1 MYLEKFL
8 KTIETYF
15 YPANFGRW
23 MGKLKELLIK
33 LPYYFILRLHK
44 YVDIYTSCNHNYYF
58 SKNSLNICFSI
69 IAFNIHIC
77 SHNFREKYAKPT
89 WENQIPNNYKLT
101 DTDIDAFVKNM
112 LPVAMTAMF
121 SKFGVN
127 DACYA
132 LQHLATM
139 RPNLVIPDM
148 LERMYSTFN
157 SLTEPHKL
165 TASMICMV
173 AVARPMVQG
182 SRNVNKGMRLFNYII
197 IIS

>member
-1 MYLEKFL
+1 
-8 KTIETYF
+8 
-15 YPANFGRW
+15 
-23 MGKLKELLIK
+23 
-33 LPYYFILRLHK
+33 
-44 YVDIYTSCNHNYYF
+44 
-58 SKNSLNICFSI
+58 
-69 IAFNIHIC
+69 
-77 SHNFREKYAKPT
+77 
-89 WENQIPNNYKLT
+89 
-101 DTDIDAFVKNM
+101 M

-127 DACYA
+127 DACHA

-148 LERMYSTFN
+148 LERMYSTFD

-182 SRNVNKGMRLFNYII
+182 SRNINTGMKLTMLWVFIAKIYIRKHFTKQNKTLFIEV
-197 IIS
+197 

>member
-1 MYLEKFL
+1 M
-8 KTIETYF
+8 
-15 YPANFGRW
+15 
-23 MGKLKELLIK
+23 
-33 LPYYFILRLHK
+33 
-44 YVDIYTSCNHNYYF
+44 
-58 SKNSLNICFSI
+58 FSI
-69 IAFNIHIC
+69 IAFNICIY

-89 WENQIPNNYKLT
+89 WENQIPINYKLT
-101 DTDIDAFVKNM
+101 DTDIDVFVKNM

-148 LERMYSTFN
+148 LERMYSTFD

-182 SRNVNKGMRLFNYII
+182 SRNINKGMRLFNYII
-197 IIS
+197 SMS

>member
-1 MYLEKFL
+1 MRCLF
-8 KTIETYF
+8 
-15 YPANFGRW
+15 
-23 MGKLKELLIK
+23 
-33 LPYYFILRLHK
+33 
-44 YVDIYTSCNHNYYF
+44 C
-58 SKNSLNICFSI
+58 
-69 IAFNIHIC
+69 
-77 SHNFREKYAKPT
+77 FRERYAKPT
-89 WENQIPNNYKLT
+89 WETPIPDNYKLT
-101 DTDIDAFVKNM
+101 DDDIDAFVKSM

-127 DACYA
+127 DACHA

-148 LERMYSTFN
+148 LERMYSTFD

-182 SRNVNKGMRLFNYII
+182 PRNINEGTPKLVSI
-197 IIS
+197 

>member
-23 MGKLKELLIK
+23 IGKLKELLIK
-33 LPYYFILRLHK
+33 LPYNFILRLHK
-44 YVDIYTSCNHNYYF
+44 YVDEYDWVVTFICHLHECSSRHKCKYF
-58 SKNSLNICFSI
+58 Y
-69 IAFNIHIC
+69 
-77 SHNFREKYAKPT
+77 FRERYAKPT
-89 WENQIPNNYKLT
+89 WETPISDSHKLT
-101 DTDIDAFVKNM
+101 DSDIDAFVKSM
-112 LPVAMTAMF
+112 MPVAMTAMF

-127 DACYA
+127 DACQA

-139 RPNLVIPDM
+139 RPNLVIPNM
-148 LERMYSTFN
+148 LERMYSTLD

-182 SRNVNKGMRLFNYII
+182 SRNINKGIRLVPTLSKFDVYA
-197 IIS
+197 